1 MARKS
6 AVDMQKA
13 KEAKQK
19 KIAIV
24 GGVLLLAIMG
34 FQGPRTLKML
44 KGPGDTTAAPP
55 PATTATAP
63 TDAGGLALPP
73 VSTTG
78 APPSAGSASPVDGG
92 PVAIAGQLVSF
103 TRFASKDPFVQ
114 QIDVGDTASGGS
126 GGGGGTGSGSGSASG
141 SGSGSASGSGSGSS
155 GGKGSGSGASSSDGG
170 GSKPAAPSSA
180 TIAVNGAS
188 ESVSVGK
195 DFPAATPLFHL
206 VKLSGATALVG
217 IAGGSYASGDQT
229 AILRKGKTLVLQN
242 TADGTRYELRLVSV
256 G

>member
-1 MARKS
+1 
-6 AVDMQKA
+6 
-13 KEAKQK
+13 
-19 KIAIV
+19 
-24 GGVLLLAIMG
+24 
-34 FQGPRTLKML
+34 
-44 KGPGDTTAAPP
+44 
-55 PATTATAP
+55 
-63 TDAGGLALPP
+63 

-78 APPSAGSASPVDGG
+78 APPSAGPASPVDGG

>member
-24 GGVLLLAIMG
+24 GGVLLLAIAG
-34 FQGPRTLKML
+34 IQGPRTMKML
-44 KGPGDTTAAPP
+44 KGAEETSAAPP
-55 PATTATAP
+55 PAVTATAP
-63 TDAGGLALPP
+63 TTSGGLALPP

-78 APPSAGSASPVDGG
+78 TAPSSGSASPADGG
-92 PVAIAGQLVSF
+92 PVAVAGQLVSF

-114 QIDVGDTASGGS
+114 QIDVGETAGGGGGSGTGSGSGAGSGSGSGS
-126 GGGGGTGSGSGSASG
+126 GGGGGKGG
-141 SGSGSASGSGSGSS
+141 GSGSS
-155 GGKGSGSGASSSDGG
+155 SSSGGG
-170 GSKPAAPSSA
+170 GSKPAATSSA
-180 TIAVNGAS
+180 TIAVNGVS

-206 VKLSGATALVG
+206 VKVSGSTALVG

-229 AILRKGKTLVLQN
+229 ATLRKGRTLVLQN

>member
-24 GGVLLLAIMG
+24 GGVLLLAIAG
-34 FQGPRTLKML
+34 IQGPRTMKML
-44 KGPGDTTAAPP
+44 KGAEETSAAPP
-55 PATTATAP
+55 PAVTATAP
-63 TDAGGLALPP
+63 TASGGLALPP

-78 APPSAGSASPVDGG
+78 TAPSGGSASPADGG
-92 PVAIAGQLVSF
+92 PVAVAGQLVSF

-114 QIDVGDTASGGS
+114 QIDVSETAGGGGGS
-126 GGGGGTGSGSGSASG
+126 GSGTGSGSGSGSDSG
-141 SGSGSASGSGSGSS
+141 GGKGGGSGSS
-155 GGKGSGSGASSSDGG
+155 SSSGGG
-170 GSKPAAPSSA
+170 GSKPAATSSA
-180 TIAVNGAS
+180 TIAVNGVS

-206 VKLSGATALVG
+206 VKVSGSTALVG

-229 AILRKGKTLVLQN
+229 ATLRKGRTLVLQN